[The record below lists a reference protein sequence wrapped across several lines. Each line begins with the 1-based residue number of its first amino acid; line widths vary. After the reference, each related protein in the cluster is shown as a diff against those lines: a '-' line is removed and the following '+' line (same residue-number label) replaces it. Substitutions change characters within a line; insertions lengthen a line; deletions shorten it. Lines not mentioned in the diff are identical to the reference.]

1 MATVLIV
8 DDYAPN
14 HRLMSFVL
22 EQHGYAVVAAFDGQ
36 QALDRLEN
44 APVDLV
50 LTDLTMPKVDG
61 LALARAIRA
70 DARFASTPII
80 IVTASTREQ
89 DQVRAS
95 GIGADAFLTKPVDSE
110 DLVQTVSRLIARD
123 VDPDKPRPTMLL
135 QHSLTSAR

>member
-36 QALDRLEN
+36 QALDRLEY
-44 APVDLV
+44 ASVDLV
-50 LTDLTMPKVDG
+50 LTDLTMPKIDG
-61 LALARAIRA
+61 LALTRALRA
-70 DARFASTPII
+70 DLRFANMPII

-110 DLVQTVSRLIARD
+110 DLIHEVSRLLARI
-123 VDPDKPRPTMLL
+123 VDPSKPRPTMKIERN
-135 QHSLTSAR
+135 AA